1 MNATRSRSRSS
12 KSSASRKSSAKS
24 SAGKKG
30 GAKTAQQ
37 RRAQGSSTKSVS
49 AKSRGAKTA
58 SSTRGPSRSSARGA
72 ASRSR
77 TPVGQAIEILMD
89 DHKKVQ
95 TMFRQAERAK
105 KDPEKLQGI
114 VEAACQALTLHSEIE
129 EEHFYPVVRES
140 LKETDLIAE
149 ALIEHASAKQLI
161 AELESGD
168 PEDEQ
173 YAAMFTVLGEYVKHH
188 IKEEEGELF
197 PKARRAS
204 GDFQPLLQALQAR
217 DEAEQAG
224 KQAGRQG
231 EAQEAGTQGERGG
244 RREAR
249 ARRGSRTRGGDES
262 TQAEAGMDSTAESAA
277 AVDIE
282 QPRRGRRGQAD
293 ETGETESAVHG
304 RDQDSAEEGTRGSRQ
319 SGR

>member
-224 KQAGRQG
+224 KRAGKQG
-231 EAQEAGTQGERGG
+231 EAQAGTQGERGG

-277 AVDIE
+277 AIDIE
-282 QPRRGRRGQAD
+282 QPRRSRRGKAD
-293 ETGETESAVHG
+293 ETGETESAIHG

>member
-1 MNATRSRSRSS
+1 MNATRSRSKSS

-24 SAGKKG
+24 RAGAKG

-37 RRAQGSSTKSVS
+37 RRAQGSSKKSAS
-49 AKSRGAKTA
+49 AQSRGAKSA
-58 SSTRGPSRSSARGA
+58 RSRSGSSRSSASGS

-77 TPVGQAIEILMD
+77 TPLGQAIEILME

-105 KDPEKLQGI
+105 KDPQKLQGI
-114 VEAACQALTLHSEIE
+114 VEAACQALTQHSEIE
-129 EEHFYPVVRES
+129 EEHFYPVLRES
-140 LKETDLIAE
+140 LKETDLVAE

-188 IKEEEGELF
+188 IKEEEGEIF
-197 PKARRAS
+197 PKARRAR
-204 GDFQPLLQALQAR
+204 GDFEPLLQALQAR

-224 KQAGRQG
+224 EQAGMQ
-231 EAQEAGTQGERGG
+231 GTQQRGAQRERGG
-244 RREAR
+244 RRQTGG
-249 ARRGSRTRGGDES
+249 RRGGGGRGGDQS
-262 TQAEAGMDSTAESAA
+262 TQAEAGMESTAEGATGD
-277 AVDIE
+277 VE
-282 QPRRGRRGQAD
+282 QPRRGRRGQPD
-293 ETGETESAVHG
+293 ETGETESVIRG
-304 RDQDSAEEGTRGSRQ
+304 RDEESSEEGTRGSRQ
-319 SGR
+319 GGR